1 MRVAAFTELVGPE
14 GVSVIERETP
24 EPAAGE
30 AVIDVEAC
38 SVNRHDL
45 WILDGDSAMVDG
57 EDLPFVSGLDV
68 AGTVR
73 EVGAD
78 VRGVEAGDRV
88 LLCPNET
95 CGTCRYCRE
104 GPENLCERFSLFH
117 GGLAEAAAVPAD
129 RLLAL
134 PEDVGAVEAAAV
146 PTAYMTAYHMV
157 RRADVEAGDR
167 VFVPGATGGVGVA
180 AVQIADALG
189 LESVGTSSSARK
201 LDRVRELGLDRG
213 IESTDVGEIREAVDG
228 RFDAVLNHLGGEYTG
243 LGQSVLRRGGTMAV
257 CGRTAGGESTVQVAD
272 LFLQHKRVVGSTMGT
287 QGDLRRLLGLVA
299 DGEIAPVVD
308 ETYPLG
314 ETDAA
319 FAAMRDRDQVGKLV
333 VRPQE

>member
-14 GVSVIERETP
+14 GVSIRERETP
-24 EPAAGE
+24 EPSAGE
-30 AVIDVEAC
+30 AVIDIEAC

-45 WILDGDSAMVDG
+45 WILDGETAMVDT
-57 EDLPFVSGLDV
+57 DTLPFVSGLDV
-68 AGTVR
+68 AGTVS
-73 EVGAD
+73 EVGPEA
-78 VRGVEAGDRV
+78 RGVELGDRV
-88 LLCPNET
+88 VLCPNQT

-117 GGLAEAAAVPAD
+117 GGLAEAACVPAD

-134 PEDVGAVEAAAV
+134 PEGVTAAEAAAV
-146 PTAYMTAYHMV
+146 PTAYMTAYHMF
-157 RRADVEAGDR
+157 RRADVTAGDR

-180 AVQIADALG
+180 CVQIADALG
-189 LESVGTSSSARK
+189 MESVGTSSSARK

-213 IESTDVGEIREAVDG
+213 LESTDIDEIRETVDG
-228 RFDAVLNHLGGEYTG
+228 SFDAVFNHLGGEYTG

-257 CGRTAGGESTVQVAD
+257 CGRTAGGESTVQVTD

-299 DGEIAPVVD
+299 DGEIDPVVD
-308 ETYPLG
+308 ETYPLA
-314 ETDAA
+314 ETGTA

-333 VRPQE
+333 VRPS